1 MFGNIMK
8 RLKGTASSIAGSA
21 LSADKETVME
31 AMIASAVLVAYADGT
46 CQNEEVDQVNKL
58 IKSSPQLREFHNEPA
73 RLFDNYCD
81 QMEAS
86 YMMAKIDL
94 MKKVTAIAG
103 DTENSPRVLI
113 SAIEVANASK
123 KKGDKSPISDA
134 EEQVLSDIARELG
147 LMLGKYI

>member
-1 MFGNIMK
+1 
-8 RLKGTASSIAGSA
+8 
-21 LSADKETVME
+21 
-31 AMIASAVLVAYADGT
+31 
-46 CQNEEVDQVNKL
+46 
-58 IKSSPQLREFHNEPA
+58 
-73 RLFDNYCD
+73 
-81 QMEAS
+81 
-86 YMMAKIDL
+86 MMAKIDL